1 MDNIGEY
8 GYLIFLLIVFLLRTV
23 FGKKKSAP
31 GGPKPAGRSLEDI
44 LGDLFE
50 DNKPEAPQQ
59 RPAPAPQRTTP
70 SPAKVTRPATVIN
83 TEAEPVNEYMRYMQ
97 EKDKKRAIMRDS
109 APLEVVDLEEQ
120 APTEEQQF
128 DLRQAII
135 GQVILERK
143 YS

>member
-1 MDNIGEY
+1 MDNIGDY

-50 DNKPEAPQQ
+50 DNKPEAPTP
-59 RPAPAPQRTTP
+59 RPAPVPQRATP
-70 SPAKVTRPATVIN
+70 PPPAVSRPATVLN
-83 TEAEPVNEYMRYMQ
+83 TEAEPVNEYMRYLQ
-97 EKDKKRAIMRDS
+97 EKDQKRVIIRDS
-109 APLEVVDLEEQ
+109 APLEVVDLDDISVEQ
-120 APTEEQQF
+120 YEF

-135 GQVILERK
+135 SQVVLERK
-143 YS
+143 YT